1 MTRMT
6 TIDRIPLLK
15 ADSPSIDRILLVD
28 DDLGIL
34 HLLHAVLKQQGH
46 QLLVAQ
52 KGEDALKI
60 AATASPALIV
70 LDITMPGMSGFEIC
84 QRLKENEATSDI
96 PVIFLSGRQEIQDK
110 VRGFE
115 LGAVDFITKPF
126 EFQEVIARVR
136 TQLELKRTRD
146 ELERLHQ
153 KTEALLLNMLPRS
166 VAVRLRDGD
175 RQVVE
180 RFDDVTILFCDL
192 VGFTPMAARMEPDQ
206 LVALLNDVFSE
217 IDCLA
222 GKYGLEKIK
231 TIGDTYMAAA
241 GVPDPMLNHA
251 GAVADFALELRAR
264 LSKVEHQ
271 WERPIRIRIGIHS
284 GPVVAGIIGSKKFA
298 YDLWGDTVNTASHLE
313 SSGSSSQIHVSAA
326 TRNLLTDSY
335 QFEPCGQVEIK
346 GKGKMETY
354 SLIRKL
360 GQCATSADHD
370 LASLAA

>member
-1 MTRMT
+1 MT

-180 RFDDVTILFCDL
+180 RFDEVTILFCDL

-326 TRNLLTDSY
+326 TRNLLTDGY

-370 LASLAA
+370 SIASLAA